1 MSSHKILRL
10 ATPHIH
16 LQNQLSKELG
26 ISKILAQ
33 VLVNRKVKSTAEAEK
48 FLKAGMDDLFSPQ
61 LFSDMPKAVA
71 LVRKAIE
78 NKEKVMVFGDY
89 DVDGI
94 TSTVLVKNTLVA
106 LGLDVL
112 HHIPHRITEGY
123 GLNKEIIAFA
133 KENKVKLMI
142 TADCGTANHKE
153 VEGLRQANIDVIVT
167 DHHEPQGIGLPA
179 ASSLINPKLKN
190 SGYPFRDLAG
200 VGVAYKFC
208 QAISGS
214 LLNEDLDLVTLG
226 TIADSVPL
234 NGENRIIAREG
245 LLRLPDT
252 KRAGLRAIIDNA
264 GIKNN
269 AKRFNSTY
277 VSFIIAPRLNAS
289 GRMASAELSLRLLMS
304 QSYEEAQGLAKE
316 LEQFNR
322 QRQKVEAKI
331 LEEAEEM
338 INREMNFKEQKI
350 IVIAKDDWHQ
360 GVLGIVA
367 SKLADR
373 FYRPAI
379 VISLN
384 ENLCK
389 GSARSIKNFHLFD
402 ALVDCKELLDSF
414 GGHAHAAGLLIT
426 KDNIDEFRKSIN
438 KLAHDRLNLEDLLP
452 SIDIDAELL
461 LSDLNEQMVREFE
474 SLEPFG
480 MANPEP
486 LFYTRGLKLKGQV
499 QSLSRETL
507 KFWATDG
514 MTTCQVIA
522 FGMAGLLN
530 SLMQAQSF
538 DLVYTPKIDSWR
550 QDESLILEA
559 KDIFFK

>member
-1 MSSHKILRL
+1 MSTHKILRL
-10 ATPHIH
+10 ALPHTH

-26 ISKILAQ
+26 ISKVLAQILA
-33 VLVNRKVKSTAEAEK
+33 NRKINSPAEAEK
-48 FLKAGMDDLFSPQ
+48 FLKAGINDLFSPH

-71 LVRKAIE
+71 LVKKAKE
-78 NKEKVMVFGDY
+78 NKEKVMIFGDY

-94 TSTVLVKNTLVA
+94 TSTVLVKNTLLA

-123 GLNKEIIAFA
+123 GLNEKIVNFA
-133 KENKVKLMI
+133 KANKVKLMV

-153 VEGLRQANIDVIVT
+153 VESLRGANIDVIIT
-167 DHHEPQGIGLPA
+167 DHHESQDLNLPA
-179 ASSLINPKLKN
+179 ASSMINPKVKH
-190 SGYPFRDLAG
+190 SGYPYRELAG

-208 QAISGS
+208 QAIADSQLS
-214 LLNEDLDLVTLG
+214 EDLDLVALG

-252 KRAGLRAIIDNA
+252 KREGLRAIIENA
-264 GIKNN
+264 GIKNKKFN
-269 AKRFNSTY
+269 ATY

-289 GRMASAELSLRLLMS
+289 GRMSSAELSLKLLMS
-304 QSYEEAQGLAKE
+304 DNRQEVGELAKE

-322 QRQKVEAKI
+322 QRQKIEAKI

-338 INREMNFKEQKI
+338 INREMNFKDQKI

-384 ENLCK
+384 DKLCK

-402 ALVDCKELLDSF
+402 ALVDCKELLNSF

-426 KDNIDEFRKSIN
+426 RDNIDEFRKSIN
-438 KLAHDRLNLEDLLP
+438 KLAHERLQLEDLLP
-452 SIDIDAELL
+452 SIDIDLELV
-461 LSDLNEQMVREFE
+461 LSDLNEKMVRELE
-474 SLEPFG
+474 ALEPFG
-480 MANPEP
+480 MGNPEP
-486 LFYTRGLKLKGQV
+486 LFYTRALKLKGQV

-514 MTTCQVIA
+514 VVTCQVIG
-522 FGMAGLLN
+522 FGMSSLLN
-530 SLMQAQSF
+530 SLTQAESF
-538 DLVYTPKIDSWR
+538 DLVYTPRIDSWR
-550 QDESLILEA
+550 QEESMILDA

>member
-1 MSSHKILRL
+1 MSSHKVLRL

-33 VLVNRKVKSTAEAEK
+33 VLVNRKVKSISEAEK
-48 FLKAGMDDLFSPQ
+48 FLKAGMDDLLSPQ

-71 LVRKAIE
+71 LVKKSLE

-94 TSTVLVKNTLVA
+94 TSTVLVKNTLTS

-112 HHIPHRITEGY
+112 HHIPHRISEGY
-123 GLNKEIIAFA
+123 GLNKEIIVFA

-142 TADCGTANHKE
+142 TADCGTANYKE
-153 VEGLRQANIDVIVT
+153 VEGLRQSNIDVIVT
-167 DHHEPQGIGLPA
+167 DHHEPQGVSLPP

-190 SGYPFRDLAG
+190 SGYLFRDLAG

-208 QAISGS
+208 QAVSGS
-214 LLNEDLDLVTLG
+214 LLGEDLDLVTLG

-234 NGENRIIAREG
+234 GGENRIIAKEG

-252 KRAGLRAIIDNA
+252 KREGLRAIIDNA
-264 GIKNN
+264 GIKN
-269 AKRFNSTY
+269 KKFNSTY

-289 GRMASAELSLRLLMS
+289 GRMGSAELSLKLLMS
-304 QSYEEAQGLAKE
+304 QSYAEAQSLAKE

-338 INREMNFKEQKI
+338 INQQVNFKEQKV

-384 ENLCK
+384 EDLCK
-389 GSARSIKNFHLFD
+389 GSARSIKNFHLFE

-426 KDNIDEFRKSIN
+426 KDNIDEFRRSIN

-452 SIDIDAELL
+452 SIDIDAELI
-461 LSDLNEQMVREFE
+461 LSDLNETMVRELE

-507 KFWATDG
+507 KFWVTDG
-514 MTTCQVIA
+514 ITTCQVIA
-522 FGMAGLLN
+522 FGMASLLD
-530 SLMQAQSF
+530 SLKQAVSF

>member
-1 MSSHKILRL
+1 MPTHKVLRL

-26 ISKILAQ
+26 ISKVLAQ

-48 FLKAGMDDLFSPQ
+48 FLKADIKDLLSPQ
-61 LFSDMPKAVA
+61 LFFDMPKAVA
-71 LVRKAIE
+71 LVKKAIE

-94 TSTVLVKNTLVA
+94 TSTVLIKNTLVS

-112 HHIPHRITEGY
+112 HHIPHRISEGY
-123 GLNKEIIAFA
+123 GLNKEIVNFA
-133 KENKVKLMI
+133 KEDKVRLMV
-142 TADCGTANHKE
+142 TADCGISNYKE
-153 VEGLRQANIDVIVT
+153 IEGLRQANIDVIVT
-167 DHHEPQGIGLPA
+167 DHHEPQGVGLPA
-179 ASSLINPKLKN
+179 ASSLINPKIKD

-214 LLNEDLDLVTLG
+214 LLSEDLDLVTLG

-234 NGENRIIAREG
+234 TGENRIIAREG
-245 LLRLPDT
+245 LLRLPGT
-252 KRAGLRAIIDNA
+252 KREGLRAIIDNA
-264 GIKNN
+264 GIKN
-269 AKRFNSTY
+269 KKFNSTY
-277 VSFIIAPRLNAS
+277 VSFIIAPRINAS

-322 QRQKVEAKI
+322 QRQKVEAQI

-338 INREMNFKEQKI
+338 INREINFKEQKV

-384 ENLCK
+384 EDLCK

-426 KDNIDEFRKSIN
+426 KDNIDDFRKSIN

-452 SIDIDAELL
+452 SIDIDAELS
-461 LSDLNEQMVREFE
+461 LSDLNEPMVRELE

-486 LFYTRGLKLKGQV
+486 LFYTRSLKLKGQV

-507 KFWATDG
+507 KFWVTDG
-514 MTTCQVIA
+514 MITCQVIA

-530 SLMQAQSF
+530 SLTQTGSF
-538 DLVYTPKIDSWR
+538 DLVYTPKIDSWQ

>member
-1 MSSHKILRL
+1 MSSHKILRV

-26 ISKILAQ
+26 ISKVLAQ
-33 VLVNRKVKSTAEAEK
+33 VLVNRKINSPQEAEK
-48 FLKAGMDDLFSPQ
+48 FLKAGINDLFSPH

-71 LVRKAIE
+71 LVKKAKE
-78 NKEKVMVFGDY
+78 NKEKVMIFGDY

-94 TSTVLVKNTLVA
+94 TSTVLVKNTLLA

-123 GLNKEIIAFA
+123 GLNEEIVKFA
-133 KENKVKLMI
+133 QENKVKLMV
-142 TADCGTANHKE
+142 TADCGTANHQE
-153 VEGLRQANIDVIVT
+153 VQGLRNANIDVIIT
-167 DHHEPQGIGLPA
+167 DHHESQDLNLPA
-179 ASSLINPKLKN
+179 ASSIINPKVKH
-190 SGYPFRDLAG
+190 SSYPYRELAG

-208 QAISGS
+208 QAISDA
-214 LLNEDLDLVTLG
+214 LLSEDLDLVALG

-245 LLRLPDT
+245 LLRLPET
-252 KRAGLRAIIDNA
+252 KREGLRAIIENA
-264 GIKNN
+264 GIKNKKFN
-269 AKRFNSTY
+269 ATY

-289 GRMASAELSLRLLMS
+289 GRMASAELSLKLLMS
-304 QSYEEAQGLAKE
+304 QNALEAQELARQ
-316 LEQFNR
+316 LDQFNR
-322 QRQKVEAKI
+322 QRQKIEAKI

-384 ENLCK
+384 DKLCK
-389 GSARSIKNFHLFD
+389 GSARSIENFHLFD
-402 ALVDCKELLDSF
+402 ALVDCKEFLNSF

-426 KDNIDEFRKSIN
+426 RDNIDEFRKSIN
-438 KLAHDRLNLEDLLP
+438 KLAHERLDLKDLLP
-452 SIDIDAELL
+452 SMDIDAELMF
-461 LSDLNEQMVREFE
+461 SDLNESMVRELE
-474 SLEPFG
+474 TLEPFG
-480 MANPEP
+480 MGNPEP
-486 LFYTRGLKLKGQV
+486 VFYTRALKLKGQV

-514 MTTCQVIA
+514 ITTCQVIG
-522 FGMAGLLN
+522 FGMSSLLN
-530 SLMQAQSF
+530 SLMQAESF
-538 DLVYTPKIDSWR
+538 DLVYTPRIDSWR
-550 QDESLILEA
+550 QEESMILEA

>member
-33 VLVNRKVKSTAEAEK
+33 VLVNRKVNSLAEAEK
-48 FLKAGMDDLFSPQ
+48 FLKAGIGDLFSPH
-61 LFSDMPKAVA
+61 LFSDMPKAVSLVKKA
-71 LVRKAIE
+71 LE

-94 TSTVLVKNTLVA
+94 TSTVLIKNTLVS

-112 HHIPHRITEGY
+112 HHIPHRIKDGY
-123 GLNKEIIAFA
+123 GLNKEIINFA
-133 KENKVKLMI
+133 KENKVKLMV
-142 TADCGTANHKE
+142 TADCGTTDHKE

-167 DHHEPQGIGLPA
+167 DHHEPQDLNLPA
-179 ASSLINPKLKN
+179 ASSMINPKLKH
-190 SGYPFRDLAG
+190 SGYPYRDLAG

-208 QAISGS
+208 QAVTNS
-214 LLNEDLDLVTLG
+214 LLSEDLDLVTLG

-234 NGENRIIAREG
+234 NGENRIIAKEG
-245 LLRLPDT
+245 LARMGQT
-252 KRAGLRAIIDNA
+252 KRPGLRALIENA
-264 GIKNN
+264 GIKN
-269 AKRFNSTY
+269 KKFNSTY

-289 GRMASAELSLRLLMS
+289 GRMSNAEVSLKLLMS
-304 QSYEEAQGLAKE
+304 ESREEAQGFAKE

-322 QRQKVEAKI
+322 QRQKVESKI

-338 INREMNFKEQKI
+338 INREINFKEQKV
-350 IVIAKDDWHQ
+350 IVIAKEDWHQ

-367 SKLADR
+367 SKLAER

-384 ENLCK
+384 EDLCK

-402 ALVDCKELLDSF
+402 ALVHCKELLDSF

-426 KDNIDEFRKSIN
+426 KDNIDDFRKSIN
-438 KLAHDRLNLEDLLP
+438 KLAHDRLSLEDLLP
-452 SIDIDAELL
+452 SMDIDLELP
-461 LSDLNEQMVREFE
+461 LSDLNEKMVRELE

-480 MANPEP
+480 MACPEP
-486 LFYTRGLKLKGQV
+486 LFYTRSLKLKGQV
-499 QSLSRETL
+499 QSLSRQTL
-507 KFWATDG
+507 KFWVTDG
-514 MTTCQVIA
+514 LVTCQVIA
-522 FGMAGLLN
+522 FGMSSLLD
-530 SLMQAQSF
+530 SLMQAASF
-538 DLVYTPKIDSWR
+538 DLVYTPKIDTWR
-550 QDESLILEA
+550 EDESLILEA

>member
-1 MSSHKILRL
+1 MSTHKILRL
-10 ATPHIH
+10 ATPHVH

-26 ISKILAQ
+26 ISKVLAQ
-33 VLVNRKVKSTAEAEK
+33 ILVNRKVDSPGEAEK
-48 FLKAGMDDLFSPQ
+48 FLKAGIDDLFSPH
-61 LFSDMPKAVA
+61 LFSDMPKAIGLVKKA
-71 LVRKAIE
+71 LE

-94 TSTVLVKNTLVA
+94 TSTVLVKNTLVS

-112 HHIPHRITEGY
+112 HHIPHRIKEGY
-123 GLNKEIIAFA
+123 GLNKEIINFA
-133 KENKVKLMI
+133 KENKVKLMV

-167 DHHEPQGIGLPA
+167 DHHEPQDLNLPA
-179 ASSLINPKLKN
+179 ASSMINPKLKH
-190 SGYPFRDLAG
+190 SGYPYRDLAG

-208 QAISGS
+208 QAVTNS
-214 LLNEDLDLVTLG
+214 LLSEDLDLVTLG

-234 NGENRIIAREG
+234 NGENRIIAKEG
-245 LLRLPDT
+245 LVRMGQT
-252 KRAGLRAIIDNA
+252 KRPGLRALIENA
-264 GIKNN
+264 GIENK
-269 AKRFNSTY
+269 KFNSTY

-289 GRMASAELSLRLLMS
+289 GRMSNAEVSLKLLMS
-304 QSYEEAQGLAKE
+304 ENMEEAQGFAKE

-322 QRQKVEAKI
+322 QRQKVESKI

-338 INREMNFKEQKI
+338 INREINFKEQKV
-350 IVIAKDDWHQ
+350 IVIAKEDWHQ

-384 ENLCK
+384 EDLCK

-402 ALVDCKELLDSF
+402 ALVHCKELLDSF

-426 KDNIDEFRKSIN
+426 KDNIDDFRKSIN
-438 KLAHDRLNLEDLLP
+438 KLAHDCLKIEDLLP
-452 SIDIDAELL
+452 SMDIDLELP
-461 LSDLNEQMVREFE
+461 LSDLNEKMVRELE
-474 SLEPFG
+474 ALEPFG
-480 MANPEP
+480 MGCPEP
-486 LFYTRGLKLKGQV
+486 LFYTRSLKLKGQV
-499 QSLSRETL
+499 QSLSRQTL
-507 KFWATDG
+507 KFWVTDG
-514 MTTCQVIA
+514 LVTCQVIA
-522 FGMAGLLN
+522 FGMSSLLD
-530 SLMQAQSF
+530 SLMQAGLF

-550 QDESLILEA
+550 DDESLILEA

>member
-1 MSSHKILRL
+1 MSTHKILRV
-10 ATPHIH
+10 ATPYTH

-26 ISKILAQ
+26 ISKVLAQILA
-33 VLVNRKVKSTAEAEK
+33 NRKINSPAEAEK
-48 FLKAGMDDLFSPQ
+48 FLKAGINDLFSPR

-71 LVRKAIE
+71 LVKKAKE
-78 NKEKVMVFGDY
+78 NKEKVMIFGDY

-94 TSTVLVKNTLVA
+94 TSTVLVKNTFLA

-123 GLNKEIIAFA
+123 GLNREIVNFA
-133 KENKVKLMI
+133 KENKVKLVI

-153 VEGLRQANIDVIVT
+153 IEGLRSANIDVIIT
-167 DHHEPQGIGLPA
+167 DHHESQDLNLPA
-179 ASSLINPKLKN
+179 ASSVINPKVKH
-190 SGYPFRDLAG
+190 SGYPYRELAG

-208 QAISGS
+208 QAITDSQ
-214 LLNEDLDLVTLG
+214 LTEDLDLVALG

-252 KRAGLRAIIDNA
+252 KREGLAAIIENA
-264 GIKNN
+264 GIKN
-269 AKRFNSTY
+269 KKFNSTY

-289 GRMASAELSLRLLMS
+289 GRMSSGELSLKLLMS
-304 QSYEEAQGLAKE
+304 QSSQEAQELAKE

-384 ENLCK
+384 DKLCK

-402 ALVDCKELLDSF
+402 ALVDCKELLNSF
-414 GGHAHAAGLLIT
+414 GGHAHAAGLLIAR
-426 KDNIDEFRKSIN
+426 DNIDEFRKSIN
-438 KLAHDRLNLEDLLP
+438 KLAHERLDLEDLLP
-452 SIDIDAELL
+452 SMDIDLELL
-461 LSDLNEQMVREFE
+461 FSDLNEKMVRELE
-474 SLEPFG
+474 ALEPFG
-480 MANPEP
+480 MGNPEP
-486 LFYTRGLKLKGQV
+486 LFYTRALKLKGQA

-514 MTTCQVIA
+514 MTTCQVIG
-522 FGMAGLLN
+522 FGMSSLLHT
-530 SLMQAQSF
+530 LTQAESF
-538 DLVYTPKIDSWR
+538 DLVYTPKIDNWR
-550 QDESLILEA
+550 QEESMILEA

>member
-33 VLVNRKVKSTAEAEK
+33 VLVNRKVNSPAEAEK
-48 FLKAGMDDLFSPQ
+48 FLRAGINDLFSPY

-71 LVRKAIE
+71 LVKKAVE
-78 NKEKVMVFGDY
+78 YKEKVMVFGDY

-94 TSTVLVKNTLVA
+94 TSTVIVKNTLLA

-112 HHIPHRITEGY
+112 HHIPHRIKEGY
-123 GLNKEIIAFA
+123 GLNKEIVHFA

-142 TADCGTANHKE
+142 TADCGIANHQE

-167 DHHEPQGIGLPA
+167 DHHEPQGVGLPA
-179 ASSLINPKLKN
+179 ASSMINPKLKHA
-190 SGYPFRDLAG
+190 GYPFRDLAG

-208 QAISGS
+208 QAISNAS
-214 LLNEDLDLVTLG
+214 LSEDLDLVTLG

-252 KRAGLRAIIDNA
+252 KREGLRAIMDNA
-264 GIKNN
+264 KIKN
-269 AKRFNSTY
+269 KKFNSTY

-289 GRMASAELSLRLLMS
+289 GRMASAELSLKLLMS
-304 QSYEEAQGLAKE
+304 QSYAEAQSLAKE

-322 QRQKVEAKI
+322 QRQKVESQI
-331 LEEAEEM
+331 LEEAEEL

-350 IVIAKDDWHQ
+350 IVIAKEDWHQ

-384 ENLCK
+384 EDLCK

-402 ALVDCKELLDSF
+402 ALVDCKEFLNSF

-426 KDNIDEFRKSIN
+426 KDNIDDFRKSIN

-452 SIDIDAELL
+452 SVDIDAELT
-461 LSDLNEQMVREFE
+461 LSDLNEKMVRELE

-486 LFYTRGLKLKGQV
+486 LFYTRSLKLKGQV

-507 KFWATDG
+507 KFWVTDG
-514 MTTCQVIA
+514 LVTCQVIA
-522 FGMAGLLN
+522 FGMASLLN
-530 SLMQAQSF
+530 SLMQSGSL

-550 QDESLILEA
+550 DDESLILEA

>member
-1 MSSHKILRL
+1 MASHKILRL

-33 VLVNRKVKSTAEAEK
+33 VLVNRKVKSTAEAEE
-48 FLKAGMDDLFSPQ
+48 FLKAGMSDLFSPQ

-71 LVRKAIE
+71 LVKKAVE
-78 NKEKVMVFGDY
+78 NKERVMVFGDY

-94 TSTVLVKNTLVA
+94 TSTVLVKNTLVS

-123 GLNKEIIAFA
+123 GLNKEIINFA
-133 KENKVKLMI
+133 KENKVKLMV

-153 VEGLRQANIDVIVT
+153 VEGLRQVNIDVIVT
-167 DHHEPQGIGLPA
+167 DHHEPQGVGLPA
-179 ASSLINPKLKN
+179 ASSMINPKVKN

-208 QAISGS
+208 QAISGC
-214 LLNEDLDLVTLG
+214 LLSEDLDLVTLG

-234 NGENRIIAREG
+234 NGENRIIAKEG

-252 KRAGLRAIIDNA
+252 KREGLRAIIDNA
-264 GIKNN
+264 GIKN
-269 AKRFNSTY
+269 KKFNSTY

-289 GRMASAELSLRLLMS
+289 GRMSSAELSLRLLMS
-304 QSYEEAQGLAKE
+304 QSYEEAQSLAKE

-322 QRQKVEAKI
+322 QRQKVEAQI

-338 INREMNFKEQKI
+338 INRQVNFKEQKV

-384 ENLCK
+384 EDLCK

-438 KLAHDRLNLEDLLP
+438 KLAHDRLDFNDLLP
-452 SIDIDAELL
+452 SIDIDAELI
-461 LSDLNEQMVREFE
+461 LSDLNETMVRELE

-486 LFYTRGLKLKGQV
+486 LFYTRALKLKGQV

-507 KFWATDG
+507 KFWVTDG
-514 MTTCQVIA
+514 LITCQVIA

-530 SLMQAQSF
+530 SLTQAESF

>member
-1 MSSHKILRL
+1 MSTHKVLRL

-16 LQNQLSKELG
+16 LQNQFSKELG

-48 FLKAGMDDLFSPQ
+48 FLKAGIDDLFNPQ

-71 LVRKAIE
+71 LVKKAVE

-94 TSTVLVKNTLVA
+94 TSTVLVKNTLA
-106 LGLDVL
+106 SLGLDVL
-112 HHIPHRITEGY
+112 HHIPHRISEGY
-123 GLNKEIIAFA
+123 GLNKEIVNFA
-133 KENKVKLMI
+133 KEQKVKLMI

-167 DHHEPQGIGLPA
+167 DHHEPQGVGLPA

-190 SGYPFRDLAG
+190 SGYSFRDLAG

-214 LLNEDLDLVTLG
+214 LLSEDLDLVTLG

-252 KRAGLRAIIDNA
+252 KREGLRAIIDNA
-264 GIKNN
+264 GIKN
-269 AKRFNSTY
+269 KKFNSTY

-304 QSYEEAQGLAKE
+304 QNYEEAQSLAKE

-338 INREMNFKEQKI
+338 INREMNFKEQKV

-402 ALVDCKELLDSF
+402 ALVDCKELLNSF

-461 LSDLNEQMVREFE
+461 LSDLSEQMVRELE
-474 SLEPFG
+474 ALEPFG

-486 LFYTRGLKLKGQV
+486 LFYTRALKLKGQV

-514 MTTCQVIA
+514 LITCQVIA
-522 FGMAGLLN
+522 FGMASLLN
-530 SLMQAQSF
+530 SLTQAGSF

-550 QDESLILEA
+550 QNESLILEA

>member
-1 MSSHKILRL
+1 MSSHKVLSL

-48 FLKAGMDDLFSPQ
+48 FLKAGMDDLLSPQ

-71 LVRKAIE
+71 LVKKAVE

-94 TSTVLVKNTLVA
+94 TSTVLVKNTLVS

-123 GLNKEIIAFA
+123 GLNKEIITFA

-167 DHHEPQGIGLPA
+167 DHHEPQGVGLPV
-179 ASSLINPKLKN
+179 ASSLINPKLRN

-214 LLNEDLDLVTLG
+214 LLSEDLDLVTLG

-234 NGENRIIAREG
+234 NGENRIIAKEG

-252 KRAGLRAIIDNA
+252 KREGLRAIIDNA
-264 GIKNN
+264 GIKN
-269 AKRFNSTY
+269 KKFNSTY

-289 GRMASAELSLRLLMS
+289 GRMGSAELSLKLLMS
-304 QSYEEAQGLAKE
+304 QSYAEAQSLAKE

-338 INREMNFKEQKI
+338 INREMNFKEQKV

-426 KDNIDEFRKSIN
+426 KNNIDEFRKSIN
-438 KLAHDRLNLEDLLP
+438 KLANDRLDFDDLLP
-452 SIDIDAELL
+452 SIDIDAELF
-461 LSDLNEQMVREFE
+461 LSDLNEPMVRELE

-507 KFWATDG
+507 KFWVTDG
-514 MTTCQVIA
+514 KAICQVIG

-530 SLMQAQSF
+530 SLMQAETF

>member
-1 MSSHKILRL
+1 MASHKVLRL
-10 ATPHIH
+10 AVPHIH

-33 VLVNRKVKSTAEAEK
+33 VLVNRKVKTIAEAEK
-48 FLKAGMDDLFSPQ
+48 FLKAGMDDLFRPQ

-71 LVRKAIE
+71 LVRKALE

-94 TSTVLVKNTLVA
+94 TSTVLVKNTLVSM
-106 LGLDVL
+106 GLDVL
-112 HHIPHRITEGY
+112 HHIPHRISEGY
-123 GLNKEIIAFA
+123 GLNKEIITFA
-133 KENKVKLMI
+133 KENNVKLMV

-208 QAISGS
+208 QAVSGS
-214 LLNEDLDLVTLG
+214 QLSDDLDLVTLG

-252 KRAGLRAIIDNA
+252 KREGLRAIIDNT
-264 GIKNN
+264 GIKN
-269 AKRFNSTY
+269 KKFNSTY

-289 GRMASAELSLRLLMS
+289 GRMGSAELSLKLLMS
-304 QSYEEAQGLAKE
+304 GSYDEAQKLAKE

-322 QRQKVEAKI
+322 QRQKVEARI

-338 INREMNFKEQKI
+338 INQQVNFKEQKV

-379 VISLN
+379 VISLK
-384 ENLCK
+384 EDLCK

-402 ALVDCKELLDSF
+402 ALVDCKELLNSF

-452 SIDIDAELL
+452 SIDIDAELVL
-461 LSDLNEQMVREFE
+461 GDLNEAMVREME
-474 SLEPFG
+474 ILEPFG
-480 MANPEP
+480 MGNPEP
-486 LFYTRGLKLKGQV
+486 LFYSRGLKLKGQV

-514 MTTCQVIA
+514 KTTCQVIG

-530 SLMQAQSF
+530 SLMQAETF

>member
-1 MSSHKILRL
+1 MSTHKILRL

-26 ISKILAQ
+26 ISKVLAQ
-33 VLVNRKVKSTAEAEK
+33 ILVNRKVNSPAEAEK
-48 FLKAGMDDLFSPQ
+48 FLKAGIGDLFSPH
-61 LFSDMPKAVA
+61 LFSDMPKAIGLVKKA
-71 LVRKAIE
+71 LE

-94 TSTVLVKNTLVA
+94 TSTVLVKNTLVS

-112 HHIPHRITEGY
+112 HHIPHRIKEGY
-123 GLNKEIIAFA
+123 GLNKEIINFA
-133 KENKVKLMI
+133 KENKVKLMV

-167 DHHEPQGIGLPA
+167 DHHEPQDLNLPA
-179 ASSLINPKLKN
+179 ASSMINPKLKH
-190 SGYPFRDLAG
+190 SGYPYRDLAG

-208 QAISGS
+208 QAVTNS
-214 LLNEDLDLVTLG
+214 LLSEDLDLVTLG

-234 NGENRIIAREG
+234 NGENRIIAKEG
-245 LLRLPDT
+245 LARMGQT
-252 KRAGLRAIIDNA
+252 KRPGLRALIENA
-264 GIKNN
+264 GIENK
-269 AKRFNSTY
+269 KFNSTY

-289 GRMASAELSLRLLMS
+289 GRMSNAEVSLKLLMS
-304 QSYEEAQGLAKE
+304 ESREEAQGLAKE

-322 QRQKVEAKI
+322 QRQKVESKI

-338 INREMNFKEQKI
+338 INREINFKEQKV
-350 IVIAKDDWHQ
+350 IVIAKEDWHQ

-384 ENLCK
+384 EDLCK

-402 ALVDCKELLDSF
+402 ALVHCKELLDSF

-426 KDNIDEFRKSIN
+426 KDNIDDFRKSIN
-438 KLAHDRLNLEDLLP
+438 KLAHDRLKIEDLLP
-452 SIDIDAELL
+452 SMDIDLEFP
-461 LSDLNEQMVREFE
+461 LSDLNENMVRELE
-474 SLEPFG
+474 ALEPFG
-480 MANPEP
+480 MGNSEP
-486 LFYTRGLKLKGQV
+486 LFYTRSLKLKGQV
-499 QSLSRETL
+499 QSLSRQTL
-507 KFWATDG
+507 KFWVTDG
-514 MTTCQVIA
+514 LVTCQVIA
-522 FGMAGLLN
+522 FGMSSLLD
-530 SLMQAQSF
+530 SLMQAGSF

-550 QDESLILEA
+550 DDESLILEA

>member
-1 MSSHKILRL
+1 MSTHKILRL
-10 ATPHIH
+10 ATPHVH

-26 ISKILAQ
+26 ISKVLAQ
-33 VLVNRKVKSTAEAEK
+33 ILVNRKVNSPAEAER
-48 FLKAGMDDLFSPQ
+48 FLKAGINDLFSPN
-61 LFSDMPKAVA
+61 LFSDMPKAIS
-71 LVRKAIE
+71 LVKKAAE
-78 NKEKVMVFGDY
+78 HKERVMVFGDY

-94 TSTVLVKNTLVA
+94 TSTVLVKNTLA
-106 LGLDVL
+106 SLGLDVL
-112 HHIPHRITEGY
+112 HHIPHRIKEGY
-123 GLNKEIIAFA
+123 GLNKEIINFA
-133 KENKVKLMI
+133 KENKVKLMV

-167 DHHEPQGIGLPA
+167 DHHEPQGLNLPA
-179 ASSLINPKLKN
+179 ASSMINPKLKH
-190 SGYPFRDLAG
+190 SGYPYRDLAG

-208 QAISGS
+208 QAITNS
-214 LLNEDLDLVTLG
+214 LLSEDLDLVTLG

-245 LLRLPDT
+245 LSRMGQS
-252 KRAGLRAIIDNA
+252 KRPGLRALIENA
-264 GIKNN
+264 GIENK
-269 AKRFNSTY
+269 KFNSTY

-289 GRMASAELSLRLLMS
+289 GRMSNAETSLKLLMS
-304 QSYEEAQGLAKE
+304 QDLEEAQGFAKE

-322 QRQKVEAKI
+322 QRQKVESKI
-331 LEEAEEM
+331 LEEAEAM
-338 INREMNFKEQKI
+338 INREINFKEQKV
-350 IVIAKDDWHQ
+350 IVIAKEDWHQ

-402 ALVDCKELLDSF
+402 ALVDCKGLLDSF

-426 KDNIDEFRKSIN
+426 KDNIDDFRKSIN
-438 KLAHDRLNLEDLLP
+438 KLAHDRMKIEDLLP
-452 SIDIDAELL
+452 SMDIDMELA
-461 LSDLNEQMVREFE
+461 LSELNEGMVRELE

-480 MANPEP
+480 MACPEP
-486 LFYTRGLKLKGQV
+486 LFYTRSLKLKGQA
-499 QSLSRETL
+499 QSLSRQTL
-507 KFWATDG
+507 KFWVTDG
-514 MTTCQVIA
+514 VTTCQVIG
-522 FGMAGLLN
+522 FGMSGLLD
-530 SLMQAQSF
+530 SLMQADSF
-538 DLVYTPKIDSWR
+538 DLVYTAKIDSWKD
-550 QDESLILEA
+550 DESLILEA

>member
-10 ATPHIH
+10 AAPHLH

-26 ISKILAQ
+26 ISRIFAQ
-33 VLVNRKVKSTAEAEK
+33 VLINRKVNSCAEAVK
-48 FLKAGMDDLFSPQ
+48 FLKCSVKDLFKPD

-71 LVRKAIE
+71 LVKKAAE
-78 NKEKVMVFGDY
+78 NKQKVMVFGDY

-94 TSTVLVKNTLVA
+94 TSTVLVEKALLS
-106 LGLDVL
+106 LGLDVV
-112 HHIPHRITEGY
+112 HHIPHRIKEGY
-123 GLNKEIIAFA
+123 GLNRESVDFA
-133 KENKVKLMI
+133 KTNKVKLMI

-153 VEGLRQANIDVIVT
+153 VESLRQANIDVIVT
-167 DHHEPQGIGLPA
+167 DHHEPQGASLPA
-179 ASSLINPKLKN
+179 ASCLINPKLKHA
-190 SGYPFRDLAG
+190 GYPFRDLAG

-208 QAISGS
+208 QAITGQP
-214 LLNEDLDLVTLG
+214 LDEDLDLVTLG

-245 LLRLPDT
+245 LLRFPAT
-252 KRAGLRAIIDNA
+252 KREGLRALIDNA
-264 GIKNN
+264 GIKNKKFN
-269 AKRFNSTY
+269 ATY

-289 GRMASAELSLRLLMS
+289 GRMDSAELSLKLLMA
-304 QSYEEAQGLAKE
+304 QDYQEAQSLAKE
-316 LEQFNR
+316 LEQLNR
-322 QRQKVEAKI
+322 QRQKVESRI
-331 LEEAEEM
+331 LEEAEDL
-338 INREMNFKEQKI
+338 INREINFKEQKV
-350 IVIAKDDWHQ
+350 IVIAKEDWHQ

-402 ALVDCKELLDSF
+402 ALVDCKEFLNSF

-426 KDNIDEFRKSIN
+426 KDNIDDFRRSIN
-438 KLAHDRLNLEDLLP
+438 KLAHERLQLEDLLP
-452 SIDIDAELL
+452 SLDVDAELR
-461 LSDLNEQMVREFE
+461 LSDLNEKMVRELE

-486 LFYTRGLKLKGQV
+486 LFYTRGLKLKGQAQV
-499 QSLSRETL
+499 LSRETL
-507 KFWATDG
+507 KFWVTDG
-514 MTTCQVIA
+514 QTTRQVIA
-522 FGMAGLLN
+522 FGMASILN
-530 SLMQAQSF
+530 SLMQAASL

-550 QDESLILEA
+550 DEESLILEA
-559 KDIFFK
+559 KDIFLK

>member
-1 MSSHKILRL
+1 MSSHRILRL
-10 ATPHIH
+10 AIPHIH

-33 VLVNRKVKSTAEAEK
+33 VLANRKIKSIAEAER
-48 FLKAGMDDLFSPQ
+48 FLRAGMNDLFSPQ
-61 LFSDMPKAVA
+61 LFSDMPKAAA
-71 LVRKAIE
+71 LVKKAIE
-78 NKEKVMVFGDY
+78 NKEKVMIFGDY

-94 TSTVLVKNTLVA
+94 TSTVLVKNTLVS

-123 GLNKEIIAFA
+123 GLNKEIINFA
-133 KENKVKLMI
+133 KENKVKLMV

-153 VEGLRQANIDVIVT
+153 VEGLRQANIDVIIT
-167 DHHEPQGIGLPA
+167 DHHEPQGVGLPA
-179 ASSLINPKLKN
+179 ASSLINPKVKN

-214 LLNEDLDLVTLG
+214 LLSEDLDLVTLG

-234 NGENRIIAREG
+234 NGENRIIAKEG

-252 KRAGLRAIIDNA
+252 KREGLRAIIDNA
-264 GIKNN
+264 GIKN
-269 AKRFNSTY
+269 KKFNSTY

-304 QSYEEAQGLAKE
+304 QSYGEAQGLAKE

-322 QRQKVEAKI
+322 QRQKVEAQI

-338 INREMNFKEQKI
+338 INREMNFKEQKV

-384 ENLCK
+384 EDLCK

-426 KDNIDEFRKSIN
+426 RDNIDDFRKSIN

-452 SIDIDAELL
+452 SIDIDAELA
-461 LSDLNEQMVREFE
+461 LSDLNESMVRGLEV
-474 SLEPFG
+474 LEPFG
-480 MANPEP
+480 MGNPEP
-486 LFYTRGLKLKGQV
+486 LFYTRSLKLKGQV

-514 MTTCQVIA
+514 MVTCQVIA

-530 SLMQAQSF
+530 SLMQAGSF

-550 QDESLILEA
+550 QEESLILEA
-559 KDIFFK
+559 KDIFLK

>member
-33 VLVNRKVKSTAEAEK
+33 ILVNRKVNSPAEADK
-48 FLKAGMDDLFSPQ
+48 FLKAGINDLFSAQ

-71 LVRKAIE
+71 LVKKAVE

-94 TSTVLVKNTLVA
+94 TSTVLIKNTLVS

-112 HHIPHRITEGY
+112 HHIPHRIKEGY
-123 GLNKEIIAFA
+123 GLNKEIISFA
-133 KENKVKLMI
+133 KENKVKLMV

-153 VEGLRQANIDVIVT
+153 IEGLRQENIDVIVT
-167 DHHEPQGIGLPA
+167 DHHEPQGLNLPA
-179 ASSLINPKLKN
+179 ASSMINPKLKH
-190 SGYPFRDLAG
+190 SGYPFRELAG

-214 LLNEDLDLVTLG
+214 LLSEDLDLVTLG

-252 KRAGLRAIIDNA
+252 KREGLRAIIDNA
-264 GIKNN
+264 GIKD
-269 AKRFNSTY
+269 KKFSSTY

-289 GRMASAELSLRLLMS
+289 GRMASAELSLKLLMS
-304 QSYEEAQGLAKE
+304 ASYTEAQSLAKE
-316 LEQFNR
+316 LEQLNR

-331 LEEAEEM
+331 LEEAEEL
-338 INREMNFKEQKI
+338 INREMNFKQQKI
-350 IVIAKDDWHQ
+350 IVIAKEDWHQ

-384 ENLCK
+384 EDLCK

-402 ALVDCKELLDSF
+402 ALMDCKEFLNSF

-426 KDNIDEFRKSIN
+426 KDNIDDFRSSIN
-438 KLAHDRLNLEDLLP
+438 KLAHERLNLEDLLP
-452 SIDIDAELL
+452 SLDIDLELS
-461 LSDLNEQMVREFE
+461 LSDLNEPMVKELE

-486 LFYTRGLKLKGQV
+486 LFYTRSLKLKGQV

-507 KFWATDG
+507 KFWVTDG
-514 MTTCQVIA
+514 LVTCQVIA
-522 FGMAGLLN
+522 FGMA
-530 SLMQAQSF
+530 SLRDSFTQARSF

-550 QDESLILEA
+550 GDQELILEA

>member
-16 LQNQLSKELG
+16 LQNQLSRELG

-33 VLVNRKVKSTAEAEK
+33 VLINRKVKTVSEAEK
-48 FLKAGMDDLFSPQ
+48 FLSADIKDLFSAQ
-61 LFSDMPKAVA
+61 LFFDMPKAAA
-71 LVRKAIE
+71 LVKKARE

-94 TSTVLVKNTLVA
+94 TSTVLVKNTLVS

-123 GLNKEIIAFA
+123 GLNKEIVIFA
-133 KENKVKLMI
+133 KKNNVKLMI

-167 DHHEPQGIGLPA
+167 DHHEPQGACLPA
-179 ASSLINPKLKN
+179 ASSLINPKLKD

-214 LLNEDLDLVTLG
+214 SLTEDLDLVTLG
-226 TIADSVPL
+226 TVADSVPL
-234 NGENRIIAREG
+234 NGENRAIVKEG

-252 KRAGLRAIIDNA
+252 KREGLRAIIDNA
-264 GIKNN
+264 GIKN
-269 AKRFNSTY
+269 KKFNSTY
-277 VSFIIAPRLNAS
+277 ISFIIAPRLNAS
-289 GRMASAELSLRLLMS
+289 GRMSSAELSLKLLMS
-304 QSYEEAQGLAKE
+304 QSSQEAQGLAKE
-316 LEQFNR
+316 LDQFNR

-338 INREMNFKEQKI
+338 INRQMNFKEQKV

-384 ENLCK
+384 EDLCK

-438 KLAHDRLNLEDLLP
+438 KLANDRLDFNDLLP
-452 SIDIDAELL
+452 SIDIDAELVL
-461 LSDLNEQMVREFE
+461 GDLSETMVKELE

-486 LFYTRGLKLKGQV
+486 LFYTRGLKLKGQA

-514 MTTCQVIA
+514 VTTYQVIG

-530 SLMQAQSF
+530 SLMQAGSF

>member
-1 MSSHKILRL
+1 MSSHKILRV
-10 ATPHIH
+10 ATAHTH

-26 ISKILAQ
+26 ISKVLAQ
-33 VLVNRKVKSTAEAEK
+33 VLANRKINSPQEAEK
-48 FLKAGMDDLFSPQ
+48 FLKAGINDLFSPH

-71 LVRKAIE
+71 LVKKAKE
-78 NKEKVMVFGDY
+78 NKEKVMIFGDY

-94 TSTVLVKNTLVA
+94 TSTVLVKNTLLA

-123 GLNKEIIAFA
+123 GLNEEIVKFA
-133 KENKVKLMI
+133 QENKVKLMV
-142 TADCGTANHKE
+142 TADCGTANHQE
-153 VEGLRQANIDVIVT
+153 VQGLRGANIDVIIT
-167 DHHEPQGIGLPA
+167 DHHESQDLNLPA
-179 ASSLINPKLKN
+179 ASSIINPKVKH
-190 SGYPFRDLAG
+190 SSYPYRELAG

-208 QAISGS
+208 QAISDA
-214 LLNEDLDLVTLG
+214 LLSEDLDLVALG

-245 LLRLPDT
+245 LLRLPET
-252 KRAGLRAIIDNA
+252 KREGLRAIIENA
-264 GIKNN
+264 GIKNKKFN
-269 AKRFNSTY
+269 ATY

-289 GRMASAELSLRLLMS
+289 GRMASAELSLKLLMS
-304 QSYEEAQGLAKE
+304 QNALEAQELASQ
-316 LEQFNR
+316 LDQFNR
-322 QRQKVEAKI
+322 QRQKIEAKI

-384 ENLCK
+384 DKLCK
-389 GSARSIKNFHLFD
+389 GSARSIENFHLFD
-402 ALVDCKELLDSF
+402 ALVDCKEFLNSF

-426 KDNIDEFRKSIN
+426 RDNIDEFRKSIN
-438 KLAHDRLNLEDLLP
+438 KLAHERLDLKDLLP
-452 SIDIDAELL
+452 SMDIDAELMF
-461 LSDLNEQMVREFE
+461 SDLNESMVRELE
-474 SLEPFG
+474 TLEPFG
-480 MANPEP
+480 MGNPEP
-486 LFYTRGLKLKGQV
+486 VFYTRALKLKGQV

-514 MTTCQVIA
+514 ITTCQVIG
-522 FGMAGLLN
+522 FGMSSLLN
-530 SLMQAQSF
+530 SLMQAESF
-538 DLVYTPKIDSWR
+538 DLVYTPRIDSWR
-550 QDESLILEA
+550 QEESMILEA